1 MPDWS
6 KWLGEGVTAV
16 TARSLPTLG
25 LRLIISATCAGL
37 FMWKIDLAS
46 GLAWGL
52 AVASAEAGVW
62 ITSDPQ
68 RSARAT
74 SLLQRLAY
82 VAAVTWMNL
91 VWWALVLRLWTLDTE
106 AMRLAALC
114 LMSALLVH
122 AQAFTAR
129 SKTLLLIVGG
139 GASLLLLS
147 LCAVFNAFPSGQRLV
162 LTAAALMLI
171 AYTAKAA
178 WTNALQGQALEA
190 AKVQAESASQAK
202 SEFLTLMS
210 HELRTPL
217 AGMLGLAQTLKLEPL
232 EPGEREQVELLE
244 DQGRALLGLLNDVL
258 DLAKI
263 EAGKL
268 EIAPIPGDLAQLA
281 DRVVRL
287 NAPLAHE
294 KGSDIV
300 LTIDEALPS
309 VLVFD
314 PLRVRQC
321 LANLISNAVKFTP
334 GGQIQVRLS
343 CAPAETGRIMAKVV
357 VADTGVGMS
366 PAVLDKLF
374 APFAQAD
381 ASVARRSGG
390 TGLGLN
396 ITRRLAQMMDGA
408 VTARSVEGQ
417 GSTFTLT
424 FACAPLSAEAP
435 PAHGDTGGKGE
446 GRNAPLRLLVVDDY
460 PINRKVIGM
469 MLTPLGCEVAEA
481 GDGQAAI
488 DALRA
493 QDFDMVLIDFNMPVM
508 GGLEATRRIRA
519 EASWKA
525 LPIIC
530 LTAGVT
536 ERERD
541 DAIEAGMDAF
551 VEKPVELATLVSTIG
566 RFDRR
571 TVANPG

>member
-1 MPDWS
+1 MSDGS

-25 LRLIISATCAGL
+25 LRLIISATCAAL
-37 FMWKIDLAS
+37 FTWKIDVAS

-68 RSARAT
+68 RSARSST
-74 SLLQRLAY
+74 LVQRLAY

-129 SKTLLLIVGG
+129 STLLLAIIGG
-139 GASLLLLS
+139 GAASLLLS
-147 LCAVFNAFPSGQRLV
+147 LCAVFNDFPPGQRVV

-171 AYTAKAA
+171 AYTSKAA
-178 WTNALQGQALEA
+178 ATNALQGRALEA
-190 AKVQAESASQAK
+190 AKVQAEAASQAK

-217 AGMLGLAQTLKLEPL
+217 AGMLGLAQALKLEPL

-287 NAPLAHE
+287 NAPLARE
-294 KGSDIV
+294 KGTDIV
-300 LTIDEALPS
+300 LTLDEALPS
-309 VLVFD
+309 TLAFD

-321 LANLISNAVKFTP
+321 LANLISNAVKFTHA
-334 GGQIQVRLS
+334 GQIQVRVS
-343 CAPAETGRIMAKVV
+343 CGPVENGRAMAKVV

-396 ITRRLAQMMDGA
+396 ITRRLAQMMDGS
-408 VTARSVEGQ
+408 VSARSVEGQ

-424 FACAPLSAEAP
+424 FACDLAAAETTAS
-435 PAHGDTGGKGE
+435 GGE
-446 GRNAPLRLLVVDDY
+446 ADDRDAPLRLLVVDDY
-460 PINRKVIGM
+460 PINRQVIGM
-469 MLTPLGCEVAEA
+469 MLKPLGCEVAEA
-481 GDGQAAI
+481 GDGQAAL

-493 QDFDMVLIDFNMPVM
+493 RDFDMVLIDFNMPVM

-519 EASWKA
+519 EESWKQ

-536 ERERD
+536 DRERD
-541 DAIEAGMDAF
+541 DALEAGMDAF
-551 VEKPVELATLVSTIG
+551 VEKPVELAALVSTIG

-571 TVANPG
+571 TGAEHG

>member
-1 MPDWS
+1 MPDGS

-25 LRLIISATCAGL
+25 LRLLISATCAAL

-46 GLAWGL
+46 GLAWGA

-62 ITSDPQ
+62 TASDPQ

-74 SLLQRLAY
+74 TLTQRLAY

-91 VWWALVLRLWTLDTE
+91 VWWTLVLRLWTLDTE

-129 SKTLLLIVGG
+129 SMTLLVIVGG
-139 GASLLLLS
+139 GASMLLLS
-147 LCAVFNAFPSGQRLV
+147 LCAVFNTFPAGQRLV

-178 WTNALQGQALEA
+178 WTNALQGRALEA

-202 SEFLTLMS
+202 SEFLTVMS

-217 AGMLGLAQTLKLEPL
+217 AGMLSLAQALKLEPL

-244 DQGRALLGLLNDVL
+244 DQGRTLLGLLNDVL

-287 NAPLAHE
+287 NAPLARE
-294 KGSDIV
+294 KGADIV
-300 LTIDEALPS
+300 LTIDESLPPS
-309 VLVFD
+309 LVFD

-334 GGQIQVRLS
+334 AGQIQVRVS
-343 CAPAETGRIMAKVV
+343 CTPTEQDKVLAKVV

-366 PAVLDKLF
+366 PAVLQKLF
-374 APFAQAD
+374 APFTQAD
-381 ASVARRSGG
+381 AGVARRSGG
-390 TGLGLN
+390 SGLGLN

-408 VTARSVEGQ
+408 VSARSVEGQ

-424 FACAPLSAEAP
+424 FACDLPPAEASL
-435 PAHGDTGGKGE
+435 AADGHEAQDT
-446 GRNAPLRLLVVDDY
+446 PLRLLVVDDY

-469 MLTPLGCEVAEA
+469 MLRPLGCDVAEA
-481 GDGQAAI
+481 SDGQAALE
-488 DALRA
+488 ALRA
-493 QDFDMVLIDFNMPVM
+493 SDFDMVLIDFNMPVM
-508 GGLEATRRIRA
+508 GGLETTRRIRA
-519 EASWKA
+519 EAAWKR

-536 ERERD
+536 DRERD
-541 DAIEAGMDAF
+541 DGLEAGMDAF
-551 VEKPVELATLVSTIG
+551 VEKPVELAVLVSTIG
-566 RFDRR
+566 RFAPRA
-571 TVANPG
+571 VANPA

>member
-25 LRLIISATCAGL
+25 LRLVISATCAAL
-37 FMWKIDLAS
+37 FTWKIDLVS
-46 GLAWGL
+46 GLVWGL
-52 AVASAEAGVW
+52 AVASAEAAVW
-62 ITSDPQ
+62 TASDPQ
-68 RSARAT
+68 RKARAT
-74 SLLQRLAY
+74 TLGQRVAY
-82 VAAVTWMNL
+82 VAAVSWMNL

-129 SKTLLLIVGG
+129 STLLLVIIGG
-139 GASLLLLS
+139 GAATLLLS
-147 LCAVFNAFPSGQRLV
+147 LCAVFNDFPPGQRVV

-171 AYTAKAA
+171 AYTSKAA
-178 WTNALQGQALEA
+178 MTNAVQGRALET
-190 AKVQAESASQAK
+190 AKVQAETASQAK

-217 AGMLGLAQTLKLEPL
+217 AGMLGLAQALKLEPL

-268 EIAPIPGDLAQLA
+268 EIAPIPGDLGQLA

-287 NAPLAHE
+287 NAPLARE

-300 LTIDEALPS
+300 LTIDEALPAS
-309 VLVFD
+309 LVFD

-334 GGQIQVRLS
+334 AGQIQVRVS
-343 CAPAETGRIMAKVV
+343 CAPAANGRVMAKVV
-357 VADTGVGMS
+357 VADTGVGMN

-374 APFAQAD
+374 APFTQAD

-424 FACAPLSAEAP
+424 FACAPPATEALL
-435 PAHGDTGGKGE
+435 PAVDGE
-446 GRNAPLRLLVVDDY
+446 GQNPPLRLLVVDDY

-469 MLTPLGCEVAEA
+469 MLTPLGCKVAEA
-481 GDGQAAI
+481 GDGQAAL

-493 QDFDMVLIDFNMPVM
+493 DEFDMVLIDFNMPVM

-519 EASWKA
+519 EAGWKQ

-536 ERERD
+536 DRERD
-541 DAIEAGMDAF
+541 DALQAGMDAF
-551 VEKPVELATLVSTIG
+551 VEKPVELAALVSTIG

-571 TVANPG
+571 TDPDRR

>member
-1 MPDWS
+1 M
-6 KWLGEGVTAV
+6 TAV

-25 LRLIISATCAGL
+25 LRLIISASCAAL
-37 FMWKIDLAS
+37 FAWKIHLAS
-46 GLAWGL
+46 GLAWGA
-52 AVASAEAGVW
+52 AVASAEAAVW
-62 ITSDPQ
+62 FTSNPQ
-68 RSARAT
+68 RSAQVT
-74 SLLQRLAY
+74 TMTQRLAY

-147 LCAVFNAFPSGQRLV
+147 LCAVFNAFPPGQRLV

-178 WTNALQGQALEA
+178 WTNAQQGRALEA
-190 AKVQAESASQAK
+190 AKLQAEAASRAK

-232 EPGEREQVELLE
+232 ESGEREQVELLE

-268 EIAPIPGDLAQLA
+268 DIAPIPADLAQLA

-287 NAPLAHE
+287 SAPLARE
-294 KGSDIV
+294 KGSTIV
-300 LTIDEALPS
+300 LTIDEALPRS
-309 VLVFD
+309 LVFD

-321 LANLISNAVKFTP
+321 LANLISNAVKFTVA
-334 GGQIQVRLS
+334 GQIQVRVS
-343 CAPAETGRIMAKVV
+343 CAVGEDGQAVAKVV

-366 PAVLDKLF
+366 PAVLEKLF
-374 APFAQAD
+374 APFTQAD
-381 ASVARRSGG
+381 ASVARRAGG

-396 ITRRLAQMMDGA
+396 ITRRLAQMMGGS
-408 VTARSVEGQ
+408 VVARSVEGQ

-424 FACAPLSAEAP
+424 FACETPAAETLIGSVDAQDP
-435 PAHGDTGGKGE
+435 
-446 GRNAPLRLLVVDDY
+446 PLRLLVVDDY

-493 QDFDMVLIDFNMPVM
+493 RTFDMVLIDFNMPVM

-519 EASWKA
+519 EAAWRQ

-536 ERERD
+536 DRERE
-541 DAIEAGMDAF
+541 DALQAGMDAF
-551 VEKPVELATLVSTIG
+551 VEKPIELAALVSTIG
-566 RFDRR
+566 RFDPR
-571 TVANPG
+571 TGDRPPAAEMQFEL

>member
-1 MPDWS
+1 MPDGS

-25 LRLIISATCAGL
+25 LRLIISAACAAL

-46 GLAWGL
+46 GLAWGA

-74 SLLQRLAY
+74 TLTQRLAY

-91 VWWALVLRLWTLDTE
+91 VWWTLVLRLWTLDTE

-129 SKTLLLIVGG
+129 SMTLLVIVGG

-147 LCAVFNAFPSGQRLV
+147 LCAVFNAFPAGQRLV

-178 WTNALQGQALEA
+178 WTNALQGRALEA

-232 EPGEREQVELLE
+232 EPGEREQVDLLE

-268 EIAPIPGDLAQLA
+268 EIAPIAGDLAQLA

-300 LTIDEALPS
+300 LTIDEALPP

-343 CAPAETGRIMAKVV
+343 CAPAEAGGIVAKVV

-381 ASVARRSGG
+381 ASVARRAGG

-424 FACAPLSAEAP
+424 FACAPPTAEIG
-435 PAHGDTGGKGE
+435 PADAGVPD
-446 GRNAPLRLLVVDDY
+446 APLRLLVVDDY

-519 EASWKA
+519 EAGWKA

-536 ERERD
+536 DRERD
-541 DAIEAGMDAF
+541 DALEAGMDAF
-551 VEKPVELATLVSTIG
+551 VEKPVELAALVSTIG